1 VEALFRRFN
10 SVVHDAREGFS
21 ASELIRGG
29 LRVVAS
35 RYYRN
40 RRPPSTGLFVSAHDR
55 LTAVSRV

>member
-29 LRVVAS
+29 LRVLAS

-40 RRPPSTGLFVSAHDR
+40 RRPPTLSSLR
-55 LTAVSRV
+55 CR